1 MAIITI
7 YCYFYFY
14 HHIQLNSEFLLMFL
28 SIPMVNFIPTTCLFN
43 IQFLLD
49 ISYNG
54 HYHHNMVIMT
64 IITDI

>member
-1 MAIITI
+1 
-7 YCYFYFY
+7 
-14 HHIQLNSEFLLMFL
+14 MFL